1 MNLQTL
7 FLHAII
13 KKEPMKNFFYAL
25 KQYYKSAPILITIKL
40 LLTVLPVGIL
50 SGFITNYERLMINSA
65 QNYIV
70 GNGTI
75 NNLTTTAIIY
85 LSLMLASVV
94 LSQVFNSYLSEKIA
108 QANDL
113 YFNKKILAKYK
124 TIKYEYFEQENM
136 LDLFEKSGSAYV
148 YLNQTFNSTISVIG
162 NIISIAS
169 SIVAMWII
177 SPLFS
182 MVAIGVGIVVF
193 VFSFLRIRLNIKLY
207 SRHGVERRKIVS
219 YKTILMGTSIAPNEA
234 ELRVFGTNPKMIDYI
249 NDGVVE
255 NTKKREKKAF
265 IGRIYQHLSTG
276 AMLLMEAFILI
287 YIFVGLKNN
296 TLNWPIGNI
305 VVALTGFISIAE
317 QFFMIS
323 YSVCNIIDANKKI
336 DFVQDFFNLEDEK
349 EGTINSIPKNAVVEI
364 KNVSF
369 TYPGTTKEIL
379 HNVSFNITCGEHIA
393 FVGENGSG
401 KSTIIKLILGLYQ
414 PTKGEIVVNDHKITD
429 YTRAARQKLFGVQY
443 QDFYEYSLK
452 IREVV
457 AMGNIGL
464 LDEDKKIKDTLK
476 AANILD
482 AINAKNAT
490 LDTMVGKSYDED
502 SIEFSGGE
510 KQRMSLATTLAFN
523 HNHLVLDEPTAAL
536 DAKAEN
542 MMYEVFMS
550 GIKDKGSLIVSHR
563 LASAKISDRIIVFQN
578 GQVVQD
584 GSHAQLIKDTEG
596 LYHKMF
602 TAQAK
607 LYKAGKEA

>member
-1 MNLQTL
+1 
-7 FLHAII
+7 
-13 KKEPMKNFFYAL
+13 MKNYFYAL

-70 GNGTI
+70 GMATI

-85 LSLMLASVV
+85 ISLMLASTV
-94 LSQVFNSYLSEKIA
+94 LSQVLNSYLSNKIS

-113 YFNKKILAKYK
+113 YFNKKMLAKYK
-124 TIKYEYFEQENM
+124 TIKYEYFEQEGM
-136 LDLFEKSGSAYV
+136 LDLFEKSNGAYM
-148 YLNQTFNSTISVIG
+148 YIGYTFNSTFAILREVV
-162 NIISIAS
+162 SIAS
-169 SIVAMWII
+169 SVVAMWII

-182 MVAIGVGIVVF
+182 MVAIGVGLAVF
-193 VFSFLRIRLNIKLY
+193 VFSFLRIRLNIKIF
-207 SRHGVERRKIVS
+207 SQHGIERRKIVS
-219 YKTILMGTSIAPNEA
+219 YKTILHGDSIPTNEA
-234 ELRVFGTNPKMIDYI
+234 ELRVFGTNQKMIDYI
-249 NDGVVE
+249 NEGIVE
-255 NTKKREKKAF
+255 NTKKREKKAVVARVYRHVCDGLL
-265 IGRIYQHLSTG
+265 I
-276 AMLLMEAFILI
+276 AMEIFILL
-287 YIFVGLKNN
+287 YIFFGLKNN
-296 TLNWPIGNI
+296 TLNWPLGNI
-305 VVALTGFISIAE
+305 VVALTGFIALTE
-317 QFFMIS
+317 RFNAIS
-323 YSVCNIIDANKKI
+323 FSVCEIIDSNKKI
-336 DFVQDFFNLEDEK
+336 NFVQDFFNLEDEK
-349 EGTINSIPKNAVVEI
+349 EGTISSIPKNAVVEI

-429 YTRAARQKLFGVQY
+429 YTRAARQKLFGAQY

-457 AMGNIGL
+457 AMGNISIL
-464 LDEDKKIKDTLK
+464 NADKKIKDTLK
-476 AANILD
+476 SANIFD

-490 LDTMVGKSYDED
+490 LDTIVGKSYDED

-510 KQRMSLATTLAFN
+510 KQRVSLATTLAFN

-563 LASAKISDRIIVFQN
+563 LASAKISDRIIVFKK
-578 GQVVQD
+578 GKVVQD

-607 LYKAGKEA
+607 LYKAGKEV